1 LIPDLSFINMESD
14 ERVQTVVEV
23 KIPSMYRVIMHND
36 HYTTMEF
43 VVMVLMN
50 VFQKPKA
57 DATRIMMD
65 VHRKGA
71 GECGI
76 YPRDIAETK
85 VAIVHQ
91 KARSSSFPLRC
102 SMEKA

>member
-1 LIPDLSFINMESD
+1 MIPVLSYINMELD
-14 ERVQTVVEV
+14 EQVETIVEV

-36 HYTTMEF
+36 DYTTMEF

-57 DATRIMMD
+57 EATRIMMD
-65 VHRKGA
+65 IHRKGA

-76 YPRDIAETK
+76 YSKDIAETK

-102 SMEKA
+102 SMEKV